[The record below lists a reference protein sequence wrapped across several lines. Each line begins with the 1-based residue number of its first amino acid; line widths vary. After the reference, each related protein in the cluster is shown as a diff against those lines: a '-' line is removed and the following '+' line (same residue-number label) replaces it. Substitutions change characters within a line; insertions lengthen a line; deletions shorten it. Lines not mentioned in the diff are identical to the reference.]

1 MPHTVTDSCDIFA
14 KILQTWFVQ
23 PVMKYDWSMRR
34 KELIDALADVAAG
47 HRGFLTRAQAVAA
60 GADDDDLRRA
70 VRGGWLER
78 AGHGLYRVV
87 GAGVRAN
94 DEIYAAWL
102 RLAPGRDAR
111 ERLAEP
117 DAIVAGASAA
127 AVYGIGD
134 VPERVHEFIVF
145 SRTQT
150 RDADV
155 RLHLR
160 HDIGTQRWRVA
171 DDLPVQEPADAAA
184 WILEHGEGDPA
195 HVGQLMAEAIATGL
209 ADARQAEQALGP
221 VARRWKVH
229 LGTLL
234 GEAPEHAVFTMPLPS
249 IAAGGLGEPGWLP
262 SRRGT

>member
-1 MPHTVTDSCDIFA
+1 
-14 KILQTWFVQ
+14 
-23 PVMKYDWSMRR
+23 MRR
-34 KELIDALADVAAG
+34 VVLTTALADVAAG
-47 HRGFLTRAQAVAA
+47 QRGFITRAQALTA

-70 VRGGWLER
+70 VRGGWLVR
-78 AGHGLYRVV
+78 AGHGLYRVT

-102 RLAPGRDAR
+102 RLAPGRDAW
-111 ERLAEP
+111 ERLAKP

-145 SRTQT
+145 RRTQT
-150 RDADV
+150 RDPDV

-160 HDIGTQRWRVA
+160 RDIGAQRWRVA

-184 WILEHGEGDPA
+184 TILDLGEGDPA
-195 HVGQLMAEAIATGL
+195 HVSQLMREAIVTGL
-209 ADARQAEQALGP
+209 ADPCQAAQALAP
-221 VARRWKVH
+221 LARRWNVH

-234 GEAPEHAVFTMPLPS
+234 GDASAHAAS
-249 IAAGGLGEPGWLP
+249 A
-262 SRRGT
+262 

>member
-1 MPHTVTDSCDIFA
+1 MLHNVTYDYDILA
-14 KILQTWFVQ
+14 KILQTWLIK
-23 PVMKYDWSMRR
+23 PVTKYDWSMRR
-34 KELIDALADVAAG
+34 KELTVALADIAAG
-47 HRGFLTRAQAVAA
+47 QRGFLTRAQAVAA
-60 GADDDDLRRA
+60 RADDEDLRRA

-78 AGHGLYRVV
+78 AGHGLYRVI

-102 RLAPGRDAR
+102 RLTPGRDVR

-145 SRTQT
+145 HRTQT
-150 RDADV
+150 RDPDV

-160 HDIGTQRWRVA
+160 RDIGAQRWRVA

-184 WILEHGEGDPA
+184 WILDHGEGDPA

-209 ADARQAEQALGP
+209 ADPRRAAQVLGT

-229 LGTLL
+229 VDTLL
-234 GEAPEHAVFTMPLPS
+234 GDAAAHAVFTAP
-249 IAAGGLGEPGWLP
+249 
-262 SRRGT
+262 